1 MVLPCWISAC
11 EGRENWIDPRNL
23 EETGRDTTLPD
34 DNKIEILL
42 WDRHRAERE
51 LIREMLSSI
60 GCNVTA
66 VPDEQECLRKFRE
79 RNYKLVIF
87 DQGLPD
93 LDVRGFVDDLGEID
107 ELTPVAMMATLDV
120 EFYEEKYGDSN
131 IDFLIVKPFELA
143 QLRNL
148 VEEAVELCERLE
160 RTA

>member
-1 MVLPCWISAC
+1 MP
-11 EGRENWIDPRNL
+11 NDK
-23 EETGRDTTLPD
+23 
-34 DNKIEILL
+34 KIEILL
-42 WDRHRAERE
+42 WDRHRTERE
-51 LIREMLSSI
+51 LIKEMLTKI

-66 VPDEQECLRKFRE
+66 VRDEHECLRKFGDRKY
-79 RNYKLVIF
+79 NLVIF
-87 DQGLPD
+87 DQNLPD

-148 VEEAVELCERLE
+148 VEEAMNLCQRLKG
-160 RTA
+160 TA

>member
-1 MVLPCWISAC
+1 MP
-11 EGRENWIDPRNL
+11 NDK
-23 EETGRDTTLPD
+23 
-34 DNKIEILL
+34 KIEILL
-42 WDRHRAERE
+42 WDRHRTERE
-51 LIREMLSSI
+51 LIREMLTKI

-66 VPDEQECLRKFRE
+66 VRYEQECLKKFRA
-79 RNYKLVIF
+79 RKYNLVIF
-87 DQGLPD
+87 DQNLPD

-148 VEEAVELCERLE
+148 VEEAMNLCQRLKG
-160 RTA
+160 TA

>member
-1 MVLPCWISAC
+1 MP
-11 EGRENWIDPRNL
+11 NDK
-23 EETGRDTTLPD
+23 
-34 DNKIEILL
+34 KIEILL
-42 WDRHRAERE
+42 WDRHRTERE
-51 LIREMLSSI
+51 LIKEMLTKV

-66 VPDEQECLRKFRE
+66 VRDEYECLRKFGE
-79 RNYKLVIF
+79 RKYNLVIF
-87 DQGLPD
+87 DQNLPD

-148 VEEAVELCERLE
+148 VEEAMNLCQRLKG
-160 RTA
+160 TA

>member
-1 MVLPCWISAC
+1 MP
-11 EGRENWIDPRNL
+11 NDK
-23 EETGRDTTLPD
+23 
-34 DNKIEILL
+34 KIEILL
-42 WDRHRAERE
+42 WDRHRTERE
-51 LIREMLSSI
+51 LIKEMLTKV

-66 VPDEQECLRKFRE
+66 VRDEYECLRKFGE
-79 RNYKLVIF
+79 RKYNLVIF
-87 DQGLPD
+87 DQNLPD

-148 VEEAVELCERLE
+148 VEEAMSLCQRLKG
-160 RTA
+160 TT

>member
-11 EGRENWIDPRNL
+11 EGRESWNNPPNPIK
-23 EETGRDTTLPD
+23 TGRDTTLPND
-34 DNKIEILL
+34 KKIEILL
-42 WDRHRAERE
+42 WDRHRTERE
-51 LIREMLSSI
+51 LIREMLTKI

-66 VPDEQECLRKFRE
+66 VRDEQECLKKFRARE
-79 RNYKLVIF
+79 YNLVIF
-87 DQGLPD
+87 DQNLPD

-107 ELTPVAMMATLDV
+107 ELTPVAMMVTLDV

-148 VEEAVELCERLE
+148 VEEAMNLCQRLKG
-160 RTA
+160 TA

>member
-1 MVLPCWISAC
+1 MP
-11 EGRENWIDPRNL
+11 NDK
-23 EETGRDTTLPD
+23 
-34 DNKIEILL
+34 KIEILL
-42 WDRHRAERE
+42 WDRHRTERE
-51 LIREMLSSI
+51 LIKEMLTKV

-66 VPDEQECLRKFRE
+66 VRDEHECLRKFGE
-79 RNYKLVIF
+79 RKYNLVIF
-87 DQGLPD
+87 DQNLPD

-148 VEEAVELCERLE
+148 VEEAMNLCQRLKG
-160 RTA
+160 TA

>member
-1 MVLPCWISAC
+1 MP
-11 EGRENWIDPRNL
+11 NDK
-23 EETGRDTTLPD
+23 
-34 DNKIEILL
+34 KIEILL
-42 WDRHRAERE
+42 WDRHRTERE
-51 LIREMLSSI
+51 LIKEMLTKV

-66 VPDEQECLRKFRE
+66 VRDEHECLRKFGE
-79 RNYKLVIF
+79 RKYNLVIF
-87 DQGLPD
+87 DQDLPD

-148 VEEAVELCERLE
+148 VEEAMNLCQRLKG
-160 RTA
+160 TA

>member
-1 MVLPCWISAC
+1 MP
-11 EGRENWIDPRNL
+11 NDK
-23 EETGRDTTLPD
+23 
-34 DNKIEILL
+34 KIEILL
-42 WDRHRAERE
+42 WDRHRTERE
-51 LIREMLSSI
+51 LIKEMLTKV

-66 VPDEQECLRKFRE
+66 VRDEQECLRKFSARKY
-79 RNYKLVIF
+79 NLVIF

-120 EFYEEKYGDSN
+120 EFYEEKYGYSN

-148 VEEAVELCERLE
+148 VEEAMNLCQRLKG
-160 RTA
+160 TA